1 MNRLTSRKFIT
12 AVAGIVAGVVMA
24 LGVDESVVTAV
35 AGAVVSAVSLA
46 VYIITE
52 GKIDETAL
60 KKRGEGEEE

>member
-1 MNRLTSRKFIT
+1 MKKFTSRKFIT

-35 AGAVVSAVSLA
+35 AGAVVSAVSLVA
-46 VYIITE
+46 YIVTE

-60 KKRGEGEEE
+60 QKRGEDEET